1 MWGDQW
7 SHRGWPATN
16 LTVQR
21 RGPDLCS
28 RVTGPYDPAM
38 FAHAVGG
45 GALPA
50 PPWLL
55 SYIGVA
61 LMLGTAA
68 TLRATWPTTR
78 NLVALEVEPPTVAR
92 IGPGNVVGLV
102 LVVAVLTAAIV
113 GPDSGAANIAPVSVL
128 VIWWV
133 GLPIVC
139 LLLGDVMRWLSPFP
153 ILALRRS
160 AGDGSDEPA
169 PPTWTSAAF
178 LAAFG
183 WFFLAYHH
191 PGSPRAVAVF
201 LVVYGLAV
209 VLGALRWG
217 RAWVV
222 TGEGFGGLSA
232 AVGRIG
238 LRRPRGATPTGTA
251 ALMLVWLGGTGFDAF
266 ANTPF
271 WVDVL
276 GASQGWTRTLLNTV
290 GLIWVTAIVTGA
302 FLLVVWVAD
311 RGTEPARLRPL
322 AVPLGFALVPLATGW
337 FIAHD
342 LTLLLFEGQNFIAL
356 LSDPLG
362 KGWDLLGTFNH
373 TIDFTVVQA
382 TWVRVVQLGVL
393 VVGHVAAIV
402 LLHDTALALRRPRPA
417 MQATWTMAVAAS
429 ASITGAAL
437 LVLT

>member
-1 MWGDQW
+1 
-7 SHRGWPATN
+7 
-16 LTVQR
+16 
-21 RGPDLCS
+21 
-28 RVTGPYDPAM
+28 
-38 FAHAVGG
+38 
-45 GALPA
+45 
-50 PPWLL
+50 
-55 SYIGVA
+55 
-61 LMLGTAA
+61 
-68 TLRATWPTTR
+68 
-78 NLVALEVEPPTVAR
+78 
-92 IGPGNVVGLV
+92 
-102 LVVAVLTAAIV
+102 
-113 GPDSGAANIAPVSVL
+113 
-128 VIWWV
+128 
-133 GLPIVC
+133 
-139 LLLGDVMRWLSPFP
+139 
-153 ILALRRS
+153 
-160 AGDGSDEPA
+160 
-169 PPTWTSAAF
+169 
-178 LAAFG
+178 
-183 WFFLAYHH
+183 
-191 PGSPRAVAVF
+191 VAVF

-209 VLGALRWG
+209 VLGTLRWG

-238 LRRPRGATPTGTA
+238 LRRPRGAAPTGTA

-290 GLIWVTAIVTGA
+290 GLIWVTAIVTAA